1 MCLMLY
7 VGCKEPS
14 DAPHV
19 APAAGAC
26 RDGYL
31 ATGANELSDV
41 GKVHYAGELVAL
53 NQDGDTA
60 DTKGFEILY
69 PIRRLSQVH

>member
-31 ATGANELSDV
+31 ATGANELSDDWRCGMNRMSV
-41 GKVHYAGELVAL
+41 G
-53 NQDGDTA
+53 
-60 DTKGFEILY
+60 
-69 PIRRLSQVH
+69 S